1 MKKGLEF
8 KELKEIKKMQE
19 RCMKVMMEIDRQ
31 RSECLN
37 LMISLEEKRNELEE
51 YIRERGE

>member
-1 MKKGLEF
+1 MEKGSEF
-8 KELKEIKKMQE
+8 KKLKEIKQMQE

-37 LMISLEEKRNELEE
+37 LMISLEQKRNELEE